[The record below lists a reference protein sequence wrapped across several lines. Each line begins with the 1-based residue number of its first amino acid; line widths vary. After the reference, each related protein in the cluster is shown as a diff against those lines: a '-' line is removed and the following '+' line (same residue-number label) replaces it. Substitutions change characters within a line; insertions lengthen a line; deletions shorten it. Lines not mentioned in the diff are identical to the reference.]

1 MKILNFS
8 MNALYWKVSAI
19 LMMVLALLGV
29 GYLFISSFTA
39 QRYLQ
44 EANQQL
50 YGDVAGHM
58 VKETQPI
65 VNGKVD
71 TAATHDIMHSM
82 MVINRSVEV
91 YLLDPEGT
99 IIDYVVPFETVE
111 QKAIDLNPVKQF
123 IAEGGQY
130 FILGDDP
137 KTTGEQK
144 AFSAAPIYDKGQLAG
159 YAYIILASEQQ
170 DAVLSHIFGS
180 YMLKTGTWMFFLALI
195 VALSI
200 GLVAIAYLTRH
211 LNQII
216 KTAHRFKEGD
226 YGVRVPD
233 HTDGGLAILREAF
246 NEMAATLESNI
257 EELKAVDRLRQ
268 ELIANVSHDLRTPLS
283 LTQGYLE
290 TLTMK
295 EKTLSSA
302 DRQSYLKIA
311 YDSSERLGRLVDQL
325 FEYSKL
331 EARQVHPD
339 KQPFLLAELL
349 QDVSVRY
356 QIIAAERKLDIA
368 LEVEERVPLVYA
380 DISLVERAIQN
391 LLDNAIKFTPDGGQ
405 IRMQLSNQPEGVEV
419 RISDTGPGI
428 PEQEQSQIFE
438 RYRQVGKEPYQRKK
452 GVGLGLAIVK
462 KIMDLHEATIRVQ
475 SWPDRGTAFW
485 FCLPVYQG
493 R

>member
-211 LNQII
+211 LNQ
-216 KTAHRFKEGD
+216 
-226 YGVRVPD
+226 
-233 HTDGGLAILREAF
+233 
-246 NEMAATLESNI
+246 M
-257 EELKAVDRLRQ
+257 
-268 ELIANVSHDLRTPLS
+268 
-283 LTQGYLE
+283 
-290 TLTMK
+290 
-295 EKTLSSA
+295 
-302 DRQSYLKIA
+302 
-311 YDSSERLGRLVDQL
+311 
-325 FEYSKL
+325 
-331 EARQVHPD
+331 
-339 KQPFLLAELL
+339 
-349 QDVSVRY
+349 
-356 QIIAAERKLDIA
+356 
-368 LEVEERVPLVYA
+368 
-380 DISLVERAIQN
+380 
-391 LLDNAIKFTPDGGQ
+391 
-405 IRMQLSNQPEGVEV
+405 
-419 RISDTGPGI
+419 
-428 PEQEQSQIFE
+428 
-438 RYRQVGKEPYQRKK
+438 
-452 GVGLGLAIVK
+452 
-462 KIMDLHEATIRVQ
+462 
-475 SWPDRGTAFW
+475 
-485 FCLPVYQG
+485 
-493 R
+493 